1 MARDSIWKGFISF
14 GLVEIPVELVTAE
27 VSHDLAFKLFD
38 RRDRAPVGNKRVN
51 KVTGEEVPWSEVV
64 KGYEYSD
71 GEYVLLA
78 DQELRAANPEAT
90 QTIEILDFV
99 DEAEVHPAFFDK
111 PYYLRPSRKRGHKAY
126 RLLHETLQRT
136 GRIGIARVVIRTRQ
150 HLAAVTTR
158 DGALLISLLRYAH
171 ELRSPQDAAMPEDG
185 DERATKQELAMAER
199 LVDDMTGPWRPEKY
213 ADDYRDDVLAMIE
226 RKARAG
232 QLGPVESVEAP
243 APDAAERADVI
254 DLMPLL
260 KRSVERAGDRGADR
274 PAARRTPRAT
284 RGSRPSASRSR
295 HPAPRHHAPRRR
307 SA

>member
-27 VSHDLAFKLFD
+27 VSHELSFKLFD
-38 RRDRAPVGNKRVN
+38 RRDRAPVGNKRIN
-51 KVTGEEVPWSEVV
+51 KVTGDDVPWGEVV

-78 DQELRAANPEAT
+78 EQELKAANPEAT

-99 DEAEVHPAFFDK
+99 DAAEVHPAYFDT

-126 RLLHETLQRT
+126 RLLHETLERT

-150 HLAAVTTR
+150 HLAALTTR
-158 DGALLISLLRYAH
+158 DGALLMSLLRYAH
-171 ELRSPQDAAMPEDG
+171 ELRSPQEAAMPEDG
-185 DERATKQELAMAER
+185 EERATKQELAMAER
-199 LVDDMTGPWRPEKY
+199 LVDDMSGPWRPEKY
-213 ADDYRDDVLAMIE
+213 KDDYRDDVLAMIE
-226 RKARAG
+226 RKARSG
-232 QLGPVESVEAP
+232 QLEPVESVEAP
-243 APDAAERADVI
+243 APGAAERADVL

-260 KRSVERAGDRGADR
+260 KRSVERAGDRGAAR
-274 PAARRTPRAT
+274 PSRRSARTGRA
-284 RGSRPSASRSR
+284 SRPSVSRAR
-295 HPAPRHHAPRRR
+295 PPTPRHHAPRRR